1 MKNNQPPPH
10 MNQASQILGR
20 DYGVW
25 APPPPP
31 PPPSGS
37 APIPGP
43 TLSSED
49 SLAFHLPPLPR
60 PIFQAPGPV
69 SGRSNWK
76 PKMGFNKRI
85 DNRRIDKGSSIGGSG
100 LLGGAPAAGG
110 GGSGGGGGY
119 KPPGLQEL
127 QSQNRM
133 KARRFYPKK
142 KHNNR
147 FAPFAPRNTTSFIIR
162 AKKSGG
168 IASLVSPCPL
178 TPAVLSTPIFS
189 PSREVLGD
197 MAKEQLGVD
206 GYGSMNGLIRLRSP
220 GHEMIHR
227 DDEEEDDGGSSESDL
242 EEREEVERRLN
253 HDLSRFEM
261 IYPNWADEQGNH
273 DHVDGDV
280 DDDDQDAHVTR
291 LEEENLT
298 LKERLFLMERELMD
312 LRTRLENL
320 ESDRRRSKKE
330 EESCSKD
337 NFDEIMANERFR
349 VQEETKND
357 EVVFE
362 NEGVGAH
369 EEERLGNHGGDDGIQ
384 GEAASTHDEMM
395 EGENDKVIEEG
406 NGEALGSN
414 NDVVE
419 ALENGCEGSGNVCSE
434 SPEGRLE

>member
-1 MKNNQPPPH
+1 MMNNQPPPH
-10 MNQASQILGR
+10 MKPPSQILSR

-31 PPPSGS
+31 PPSSGS
-37 APIPGP
+37 VPVPVP
-43 TLSSED
+43 SPED
-49 SLAFHLPPLPR
+49 SLAFHNAPALPR

-76 PKMGFNKRI
+76 PKTGFNKRI

-100 LLGGAPAAGG
+100 AAVGG
-110 GGSGGGGGY
+110 GGSGY

-127 QSQNRM
+127 QSQNRL

-168 IASLVSPCPL
+168 IASLVSPCPV

-189 PSREVLGD
+189 PSREVFGD
-197 MAKEQLGVD
+197 MAKEQWGVD

-220 GHEMIHR
+220 GHR
-227 DDEEEDDGGSSESDL
+227 DDDEDDGGSSESDL

-280 DDDDQDAHVTR
+280 DDDDQDAHVAR

-298 LKERLFLMERELMD
+298 LKERLFLMERELLD

-320 ESDRRRSKKE
+320 ETDKLRSKKE

-337 NFDEIMANERFR
+337 NFDEILANERFR
-349 VQEETKND
+349 VQQETKNANAED
-357 EVVFE
+357 EVVSE
-362 NEGVGAH
+362 NEGVGSGTH
-369 EEERLGNHGGDDGIQ
+369 EEERLENHGGDNEIQ
-384 GEAASTHDEMM
+384 GETTTTHDEMM
-395 EGENDKVIEEG
+395 EDENDKFIEEG
-406 NGEALGSN
+406 NGEALGSK
-414 NDVVE
+414 DEVVKAKGDNE
-419 ALENGCEGSGNVCSE
+419 GKVLKNGSEGSRNLCSE
-434 SPEGRLE
+434 SHEGLLE